1 MEHEQQIREPGSLS
15 DKRRIIL
22 TLALFVSC
30 LFGPLVTGQVRFSS
44 TVPDRK
50 NKPALEVT
58 VRDMQTKSPLA
69 GADVVIVSGKD
80 TLGQSADKHGRVI
93 FSHSFA
99 KDTIQAVISFLGY
112 KPFNRKFYCRD
123 GFNVLDVTLVEDPM
137 EIDAI
142 VVKDNHVSMI
152 SRGDTIVYNPAAF
165 KIMKGDPL
173 RELLKRMPGLEIRD
187 GGLYS
192 SGRKVQK
199 ILVNNTMLFGNNVS
213 AAMDMI

>member
-58 VRDMQTKSPLA
+58 VRDVQTKSPLA
-69 GADVVIVSGKD
+69 GADVVIISGKD

-112 KPFNRKFYCRD
+112 KPFNRKFYCRE

-173 RELLKRMPGLEIRD
+173 RELLKRMPGL
-187 GGLYS
+187 Y
-192 SGRKVQK
+192 
-199 ILVNNTMLFGNNVS
+199 
-213 AAMDMI
+213 